1 MIVGLTGGIG
11 SGKSA
16 AAAQFAAL
24 GIPVIDV
31 DIISHILTAP
41 GQPAVLTIANTL
53 GDGMLNTDG
62 SLNRAA
68 VRSKVF
74 KDADARRQL
83 ESILH
88 PAIYQEAQRQLLEL
102 RNTAP
107 YCVIVV
113 PLLFEGDRYQQ
124 LIDRSLLIDCDESIQ
139 IARTM
144 QRSHM
149 SEIEVRNI
157 MAAQLS
163 REFRQQRA
171 DDIICNNGSLEEL
184 QKNILAYHQKYINPC
199 IVSN

>member
-24 GIPVIDV
+24 GTPVIDV
-31 DIISHILTAP
+31 DVISHQLTAA
-41 GQPAVLTIANTL
+41 GQPAVLAIAKEL
-53 GDGMLNTDG
+53 GNDMLNADG

-74 KDADARRQL
+74 EDAAARQQL
-83 ESILH
+83 EGILH
-88 PAIYQEAQRQLLEL
+88 PAIYEEAQRQLQQV

-107 YCVIVV
+107 YCIIVV
-113 PLLFEGDRYQQ
+113 PLLFESERYQP
-124 LIDRSLLIDCDESIQ
+124 LIDRSLLIDCEESIQ

-144 QRSHM
+144 QRSQL
-149 SEIEVRNI
+149 SEIEVKNI

-163 REFRQQRA
+163 RETRRQLA
-171 DDIICNNGSLEEL
+171 NDIISNNGSLDEL
-184 QKNILAYHQKYINPC
+184 QKNVIAFHQKYINPC

>member
-24 GIPVIDV
+24 GTPVIDV
-31 DIISHILTAP
+31 DVISHQLTAA
-41 GQPAVLTIANTL
+41 GQPAVLAIAREL
-53 GDGMLNTDG
+53 GNDMLNADG

-74 KDADARRQL
+74 EDATARQQL
-83 ESILH
+83 EGILH
-88 PAIYQEAQRQLLEL
+88 PAIYEEAQRQLQEV

-107 YCVIVV
+107 YSIIVV
-113 PLLFEGDRYQQ
+113 PLLFESERYQR
-124 LIDRSLLIDCDESIQ
+124 LIDRSLLIDCEESIQ

-144 QRSHM
+144 QRSQM
-149 SEIEVRNI
+149 SEIEVKNI

-163 REFRQQRA
+163 RETRRQLA
-171 DDIICNNGSLEEL
+171 NDIISNNGSLDEL
-184 QKNILAYHQKYINPC
+184 QKNVIAFHQKYINPC

>member
-24 GIPVIDV
+24 GTPVIDV
-31 DIISHILTAP
+31 DVISHQLTAA
-41 GQPAVLTIANTL
+41 GQPAVLAIAKEL
-53 GDGMLNTDG
+53 GNDMLNADG

-74 KDADARRQL
+74 EDAATRQQL
-83 ESILH
+83 EGILH
-88 PAIYQEAQRQLLEL
+88 PAIYEEAQRQLQQV

-107 YCVIVV
+107 YSIIVV
-113 PLLFEGDRYQQ
+113 PLLFESERYQR
-124 LIDRSLLIDCDESIQ
+124 LIDRSLLIDCEESIQ

-144 QRSHM
+144 QRSQM
-149 SEIEVRNI
+149 SEIEVKNI

-163 REFRQQRA
+163 RETRRQLA
-171 DDIICNNGSLEEL
+171 NDIISNNGSLDEL
-184 QKNILAYHQKYINPC
+184 QKNVIAFHQKYINPC

>member
-24 GIPVIDV
+24 GTPVIDV
-31 DIISHILTAP
+31 DVISHQLTAA
-41 GQPAVLTIANTL
+41 GQPAVLAIAREL
-53 GDGMLNTDG
+53 GNDMLNADG

-74 KDADARRQL
+74 EDAVARQQL
-83 ESILH
+83 EGILH
-88 PAIYQEAQRQLLEL
+88 PAIYEEAQRQLQEVG
-102 RNTAP
+102 NTAP
-107 YCVIVV
+107 YCIIVV
-113 PLLFEGDRYQQ
+113 PLLFESERYQP
-124 LIDRSLLIDCDESIQ
+124 LIDRSLLIDCEESVQ

-144 QRSHM
+144 QRSQM
-149 SEIEVRNI
+149 SEMEVKNI

-163 REFRQQRA
+163 RETRRQLA
-171 DDIICNNGSLEEL
+171 NDIISNNGSLDEL
-184 QKNILAYHQKYINPC
+184 QKNVIAFHQKYINPC

>member
-24 GIPVIDV
+24 GTPVIDV
-31 DIISHILTAP
+31 DVISHQLTAA
-41 GQPAVLTIANTL
+41 GQPAVLAIAKEL
-53 GDGMLNTDG
+53 GNDMLNADG

-74 KDADARRQL
+74 EDAAARQQL
-83 ESILH
+83 EGILH
-88 PAIYQEAQRQLLEL
+88 PAIYEEAQRQLQQV

-107 YCVIVV
+107 YCIIVV
-113 PLLFEGDRYQQ
+113 PLLFESERYQQ
-124 LIDRSLLIDCDESIQ
+124 LIDRSLLIDCEESVQ

-144 QRSHM
+144 QRSQL
-149 SEIEVRNI
+149 SEIEVKNI
-157 MAAQLS
+157 MAAQLPRES
-163 REFRQQRA
+163 RRQLA
-171 DDIICNNGSLEEL
+171 NDIISNNGSLDEL
-184 QKNILAYHQKYINPC
+184 QKNVIAFHQKYINPC

>member
-24 GIPVIDV
+24 GTPVIDV
-31 DIISHILTAP
+31 DTISHALTAP
-41 GQPAVLTIANTL
+41 GQPALLTIASAL
-53 GDGMLNTDG
+53 GQDMLNADG

-68 VRSKVF
+68 VRGKVF
-74 KDADARRQL
+74 EDAAARRQL
-83 ESILH
+83 ENILH
-88 PAIYQEAQRQLLEL
+88 PAIYEEAQRQLLQA
-102 RNTAP
+102 RHSAP

-113 PLLFEGDRYQQ
+113 PLLFESERYQQ
-124 LIDRSLLIDCDESIQ
+124 LIDRSLLIDCDETIQ

-144 QRSHM
+144 QRSQM
-149 SEIEVRNI
+149 TESEVRNI

-163 REFRQQRA
+163 RETRQQFA
-171 DDIICNNGSLEEL
+171 DDIILNNGSLEEL
-184 QKNILAYHQKYINPC
+184 HKDVMAFHQKYINPC

>member
-24 GIPVIDV
+24 GTPVIDV
-31 DIISHILTAP
+31 DVISHQLTAA
-41 GQPAVLTIANTL
+41 GHPAVLAIAKEL
-53 GDGMLNTDG
+53 GNDMLNADG

-74 KDADARRQL
+74 EDAAARQQL
-83 ESILH
+83 EGILH
-88 PAIYQEAQRQLLEL
+88 PAIYEEAQRQLQEV

-107 YCVIVV
+107 YCIIVV
-113 PLLFEGDRYQQ
+113 PLLFESERYQR
-124 LIDRSLLIDCDESIQ
+124 LIDRSLLIDCEESIQ

-144 QRSHM
+144 QRSQM
-149 SEIEVRNI
+149 SEIEVKNI

-163 REFRQQRA
+163 RETRRQLA
-171 DDIICNNGSLEEL
+171 NDIISNNGSLDEL
-184 QKNILAYHQKYINPC
+184 QKNVIAFHQKYINPC

>member
-24 GIPVIDV
+24 GAPVIDV
-31 DIISHILTAP
+31 DVISHQLTAA
-41 GQPAVLTIANTL
+41 GQPAVLAIAKEL
-53 GDGMLNTDG
+53 GNDMLNADG

-74 KDADARRQL
+74 EDAAARQQL
-83 ESILH
+83 EGILH
-88 PAIYQEAQRQLLEL
+88 PAIYEEAQRQLQQV

-107 YCVIVV
+107 YCIIVV
-113 PLLFEGDRYQQ
+113 PLLFESERYQQ
-124 LIDRSLLIDCDESIQ
+124 LIDRSLLIDCEESVQ

-144 QRSHM
+144 QRSQL
-149 SEIEVRNI
+149 SEIEVKNI
-157 MAAQLS
+157 MAAQLPRES
-163 REFRQQRA
+163 RRQLA
-171 DDIICNNGSLEEL
+171 NDIISNNGSLDEL
-184 QKNILAYHQKYINPC
+184 QKNVIAFHQKYINPC

>member
-16 AAAQFAAL
+16 AAAQFATL
-24 GIPVIDV
+24 GTPVIDV
-31 DIISHILTAP
+31 DVISHQLTAA
-41 GQPAVLTIANTL
+41 GQPAVLAIAREL
-53 GDGMLNTDG
+53 GNDMLNADG

-74 KDADARRQL
+74 EDAAARQQL
-83 ESILH
+83 EGILH
-88 PAIYQEAQRQLLEL
+88 PAIYEEAQRQLQEV

-107 YCVIVV
+107 YCIIVV
-113 PLLFEGDRYQQ
+113 PLLFESERYQP
-124 LIDRSLLIDCDESIQ
+124 LIDRSLLIDCEESVQ

-144 QRSHM
+144 QRSQM
-149 SEIEVRNI
+149 SEIEVKNI

-163 REFRQQRA
+163 RETRRQLA
-171 DDIICNNGSLEEL
+171 NDIISNNGSLDEL
-184 QKNILAYHQKYINPC
+184 QKNVIAFHQKYINPC

>member
-24 GIPVIDV
+24 GTPVIDV
-31 DIISHILTAP
+31 DVISHQLTAS
-41 GQPAVLTIANTL
+41 GQPAVKAIANAL
-53 GDGMLNTDG
+53 GDDVLHADG

-68 VRSKVF
+68 VRGKVF
-74 KDADARRQL
+74 EDAAARQQL
-83 ESILH
+83 EGILH
-88 PAIYQEAQRQLLEL
+88 PAIFEEAQRQLQAI

-107 YCVIVV
+107 YCIIVV
-113 PLLFEGDRYQQ
+113 PLLFESERYRQ

-149 SEIEVRNI
+149 SEIEVRKI

-163 REFRQQRA
+163 RQARQQLA
-171 DDIICNNGSLEEL
+171 HDIILNKGSLEEL
-184 QKNILAYHQKYINPC
+184 KKNVMTYHQKYINPC

>member
-24 GIPVIDV
+24 GAPVIDV
-31 DIISHILTAP
+31 DVISHELTAP
-41 GQPAVLTIANTL
+41 GQPAVFAIANAL
-53 GDGMLNTDG
+53 GDGMLNADG

-74 KDADARRQL
+74 EDAAARQQL

-88 PAIYQEAQRQLLEL
+88 PAIYEEAQHQLQ
-102 RNTAP
+102 RVSNTAL
-107 YCVIVV
+107 YCIIVV
-113 PLLFEGDRYQQ
+113 PLLFESERYRQ
-124 LIDRSLLIDCDESIQ
+124 LIDRSLLIDCEESIQ

-149 SEIEVRNI
+149 SEAEVKNI

-163 REFRQQRA
+163 RETRRQLA
-171 DDIICNNGSLEEL
+171 NDIISNNGSLDEL
-184 QKNILAYHQKYINPC
+184 QKNVIAFHQKYINPC
-199 IVSN
+199 IVSI

>member
-24 GIPVIDV
+24 GAPVIDV
-31 DIISHILTAP
+31 DVISHELTAP
-41 GQPAVLTIANTL
+41 GQAAVFAIADAL
-53 GDGMLNTDG
+53 GDGMLNADG

-74 KDADARRQL
+74 EDAAARQQL
-83 ESILH
+83 ERILH
-88 PAIYQEAQRQLLEL
+88 PAIYEEAQRQLQ
-102 RNTAP
+102 RVSNTAP
-107 YCVIVV
+107 YCIIVV
-113 PLLFEGDRYQQ
+113 PLLFESERYRQ
-124 LIDRSLLIDCDESIQ
+124 LIDRSLLIDCEESIQ

-149 SEIEVRNI
+149 SEIEVKNI

-163 REFRQQRA
+163 RETRRQLA
-171 DDIICNNGSLEEL
+171 NDIISNNGSLDQL
-184 QKNILAYHQKYINPC
+184 QKNVIAFHQKYINPC
-199 IVSN
+199 IVSI

>member
-24 GIPVIDV
+24 GTPVIDV
-31 DIISHILTAP
+31 DVISHQLTAA
-41 GQPAVLTIANTL
+41 GQPAVLAIAKEL
-53 GDGMLNTDG
+53 GNDMLNADG

-74 KDADARRQL
+74 EDAAARQQL
-83 ESILH
+83 EGILH
-88 PAIYQEAQRQLLEL
+88 PAIYEEAQRQLQQV

-107 YCVIVV
+107 YCIIVV
-113 PLLFEGDRYQQ
+113 PLLFESERYQQ
-124 LIDRSLLIDCDESIQ
+124 LIDRSLLIDCEESIQ

-144 QRSHM
+144 QRSQM
-149 SEIEVRNI
+149 SEIEVKNI

-163 REFRQQRA
+163 RETRRQLA
-171 DDIICNNGSLEEL
+171 NDIISNNGSLDEL
-184 QKNILAYHQKYINPC
+184 QKNVIAFHQKYINPC

>member
-24 GIPVIDV
+24 GTPVIDV
-31 DIISHILTAP
+31 DVISHQLTAA
-41 GQPAVLTIANTL
+41 GQPAVLAIAKEL
-53 GDGMLNTDG
+53 GNDMLNADG

-74 KDADARRQL
+74 EDAAARQQL
-83 ESILH
+83 EGILH
-88 PAIYQEAQRQLLEL
+88 PAIYEEAQRQLQQV

-107 YCVIVV
+107 YCIIVV
-113 PLLFEGDRYQQ
+113 PLLFESERYQP
-124 LIDRSLLIDCDESIQ
+124 LIDRSLLIDCEESIQ

-144 QRSHM
+144 QRSPM
-149 SEIEVRNI
+149 SEIEVKNI

-163 REFRQQRA
+163 RETRRQLA
-171 DDIICNNGSLEEL
+171 NDIISNNGSLDEL
-184 QKNILAYHQKYINPC
+184 QKNVIAFHQKYINPC

>member
-24 GIPVIDV
+24 GTPVIDV
-31 DIISHILTAP
+31 DVISHQLTAA
-41 GQPAVLTIANTL
+41 GQPAVLAIAREL
-53 GDGMLNTDG
+53 GNDMLNADG
-62 SLNRAA
+62 TLNRAA

-74 KDADARRQL
+74 EDAAARQQL
-83 ESILH
+83 EGILH
-88 PAIYQEAQRQLLEL
+88 PAIYEEAQRLLQQV

-107 YCVIVV
+107 YCIIVV
-113 PLLFEGDRYQQ
+113 PLLFESERYQQ
-124 LIDRSLLIDCDESIQ
+124 LIDRSLLIDCEESIQ

-144 QRSHM
+144 QRSQM
-149 SEIEVRNI
+149 SEIEVKNI

-163 REFRQQRA
+163 RETRRQLA
-171 DDIICNNGSLEEL
+171 NDIISNNGSLDEL
-184 QKNILAYHQKYINPC
+184 QKNVIAFHQKYINPC

>member
-24 GIPVIDV
+24 GTPVIDV
-31 DIISHILTAP
+31 DVISHQLTAA
-41 GQPAVLTIANTL
+41 GQPAVLAIAKEL
-53 GDGMLNTDG
+53 GNDMLNADG

-74 KDADARRQL
+74 EDAATRQQL
-83 ESILH
+83 EGILH
-88 PAIYQEAQRQLLEL
+88 PAIYEEAQRQLQKV

-107 YCVIVV
+107 YSIIVV
-113 PLLFEGDRYQQ
+113 PLLFESERYQR
-124 LIDRSLLIDCDESIQ
+124 LIDRSLLIDCEESIQ

-144 QRSHM
+144 QRSRM
-149 SEIEVRNI
+149 SEIEVKNI

-163 REFRQQRA
+163 RETRRQLA
-171 DDIICNNGSLEEL
+171 NDIISNNGSLDEL
-184 QKNILAYHQKYINPC
+184 QKNVIAFHQKYINPC